1 MPNVGGEVFNQLLLQ
16 LLWIRCQEIFGS
28 KNHFWLV
35 KPYSKPH
42 ASTENQLGPL
52 LQQGEGYSFQI
63 KSPIL

>member
-1 MPNVGGEVFNQLLLQ
+1 LAVWVMLMAEVTCLMSGVKYLTSYVLL

-42 ASTENQLGPL
+42 AST
-52 LQQGEGYSFQI
+52 
-63 KSPIL
+63 